1 MRMGRTSGLLS
12 GSMAG
17 RQRIVNLPSGG
28 MSSRLLGVFRIAAF
42 ARLAGVSAKLLR
54 AWDELGLFRPAWI
67 DRSNGYRYY
76 SPAQL
81 PGLRRILALRDLGV
95 GLAELVDLVAGG
107 RDLRF
112 ILERRRRGLE
122 RERREVERR
131 LRALDISVA
140 MADRGAEGPD
150 VVVRPVPRE
159 LVATLPVDPLSG
171 DMNAAF
177 YEVEAVVR
185 DAGVRA
191 HRPPGAL
198 VHPSDLIGGA
208 TDEVFVPLTRR
219 FPSRGGVDIREL
231 PACRVASVIH
241 RGSYDGLASMQA
253 ALEAWVV
260 AAQLQADG
268 NLRILYLQFGAEPEL
283 RVPPAYLVER
293 GADFVTEL
301 QLQLR

>member
-1 MRMGRTSGLLS
+1 M
-12 GSMAG
+12 
-17 RQRIVNLPSGG
+17 
-28 MSSRLLGVFRIAAF
+28 FRIAAF

-67 DRSNGYRYY
+67 DRANGYRYY

-107 RDLRF
+107 RDLRP
-112 ILERRRRGLE
+112 ILERRRRDLE
-122 RERREVERR
+122 REQREVERR

-140 MADRGAEGPD
+140 MAERGAAGVD
-150 VVVRPVPRE
+150 VVVQPAPRE
-159 LVATLPVDPLSG
+159 LVATLAVDPLTG

-198 VHPSDLIGGA
+198 VNPPDPNGVGQAS
-208 TDEVFVPLTRR
+208 DEVFVPITRR
-219 FPSRGGVDIREL
+219 FATGGPVAIREL
-231 PACRVASVIH
+231 PARRVATAIH
-241 RGSYDGLASMQA
+241 RGSYDGLASVQA
-253 ALEAWVV
+253 ALEAWV
-260 AAQLQADG
+260 AGARLPTDG
-268 NLRILYLQFGAEPEL
+268 RLRILYLQFGAEPEL
-283 RVPPAYLVER
+283 RVPPAYLVQR
-293 GADFVTEL
+293 DADFVTEL
-301 QLQLR
+301 QLELR